1 MELIESRYYD
11 HSKFTNTFYLSQ
23 MALVMYYGNNM
34 FRGDASRVIFASPQ
48 YAFRQRLNL
57 LAQAGNSSITALDLP
72 FMSYYRQ
79 DNWELDPRV
88 GALNATTADYGYRDV
103 AIGQQLFRYI
113 MVETNFDCWA
123 FFYSDQDA
131 QLAYENL
138 LFIKYPTLKQFPF
151 ASVTYK
157 NVEIDIPIS
166 LNVDNLE
173 FNPGLTE
180 RDWLR
185 AKRIIPIHW
194 TTSIKS
200 VSLSQQPQTPSSDVF
215 QDEIAPVI
223 TEKVIL
229 DFLTYKYGND
239 LFSHQNIVLEVDSTV
254 PNDPDLGGSFA
265 VSAADETSI
274 TVVWNFSALAV
285 PYYNTNVTIACN
297 NGTTYTVPMAQ
308 KTYTITGLTPGSLY
322 NIFIYFQALN
332 GSVTKYTVS
341 HTTTTESIVNLKG
354 MKGY

>member
-11 HSKFTNTFYLSQ
+11 HTKFTNTFYLSQ
-23 MALVMYYGNNM
+23 MALQMYYSTNI
-34 FRGDASRVIFASPQ
+34 FRNDPSRVIYASPQ

-57 LAQAGNSSITALDLP
+57 LAQTGNPSITALDLP

-79 DNWELDPRV
+79 NNWELDSRV
-88 GALNATTADYGYRDV
+88 GALNATTADFGYRDIT
-103 AIGQQLFRYI
+103 IGQQLFRYL
-113 MVETNFDCWA
+113 MVETSFDCWA
-123 FFYSDQDA
+123 FFYSDEDA
-131 QLAYENL
+131 QLAYENI

-157 NVEIDIPIS
+157 NTDIDIPIS
-166 LNVDNLE
+166 INVDNLE

-185 AKRIIPIHW
+185 TKRIIPLHW
-194 TTSIKS
+194 TTTIKS
-200 VSLSQQPQTPSSDVF
+200 VSLSQQPQTPSSTIF
-215 QDEIAPVI
+215 AEEIAPVI
-223 TEKVIL
+223 TKKVIL

-239 LFSHQNIVLEVDSTV
+239 LFSHENIVLEVASTV
-254 PNDPDLGGSFA
+254 PDDPDLSGSFA
-265 VSAADETSI
+265 VSAVDETSI
-274 TVVWNFSALAV
+274 TVVWNYNPLAE
-285 PYYNTNVTIACN
+285 PNYETNVTIACN
-297 NGTTYTVPMAQ
+297 NGTTYTVPMVQ

-332 GSVTKYTVS
+332 GSVTKYMVS
-341 HTTTTESIVNLKG
+341 QVTTTESIVNLKG